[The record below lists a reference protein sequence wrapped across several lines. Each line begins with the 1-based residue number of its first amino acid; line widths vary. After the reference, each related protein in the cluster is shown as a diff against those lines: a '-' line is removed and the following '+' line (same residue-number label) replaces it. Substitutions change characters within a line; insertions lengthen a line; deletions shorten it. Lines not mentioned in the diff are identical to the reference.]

1 MLFLPVP
8 EADAR
13 FFFSLYF
20 IMIMII
26 IIYRFLL
33 YPTQTL
39 ALLRLSALRQR
50 FPV

>member
-20 IMIMII
+20 IMIMI